1 MNFLN
6 TTRSSY
12 VLDASI
18 AIIFFGEN
26 EYCSG
31 RRIGPTLNS
40 IKKTNTKGNLKFY
53 LCFKNDIVLHPMVS
67 CWLLRW
73 VFNFVGNILGSI
85 ETSKYLCEVTWKRV
99 TLQMLPMVTLSRK
112 WHNIKHP
119 SDIFNL
125 AIWLVKCH
133 SLCFSKC
140 HIEWVG
146 ANWS

>member
-40 IKKTNTKGNLKFY
+40 IKKTNTKEKLKFY
-53 LCFKNDIVLHPMVS
+53 SCFKNDVCFIPWFH
-67 CWLLRW
+67 
-73 VFNFVGNILGSI
+73 VGYYDESSILS
-85 ETSKYLCEVTWKRV
+85 ETYWA
-99 TLQMLPMVTLSRK
+99 Q
-112 WHNIKHP
+112 
-119 SDIFNL
+119 
-125 AIWLVKCH
+125 
-133 SLCFSKC
+133 
-140 HIEWVG
+140 
-146 ANWS
+146 

>member
-40 IKKTNTKGNLKFY
+40 IKKPTQK
-53 LCFKNDIVLHPMVS
+53 KN
-67 CWLLRW
+67 
-73 VFNFVGNILGSI
+73 
-85 ETSKYLCEVTWKRV
+85 
-99 TLQMLPMVTLSRK
+99 
-112 WHNIKHP
+112 
-119 SDIFNL
+119 
-125 AIWLVKCH
+125 
-133 SLCFSKC
+133 
-140 HIEWVG
+140 
-146 ANWS
+146 